1 MTARRTRLL
10 ASFGRRRVIP
20 KTGRR
25 ILIDSDRPDWCMA
38 WKLFTSLTP
47 DEQRRVISQTRR
59 RRFRRGEIVFHEGDP
74 GDSLHL
80 IAKGHVAVRRST
92 PLGDIATLV
101 VLGPGDYFG
110 ELTLVSPESG
120 RNATV
125 VALDS
130 TETLSLHRDQL
141 QTLRGQYPTVDRF
154 LLDAMAK
161 EIRRLSS
168 LLSDALYVPV
178 DKRVWRRLLEVANT
192 FGDGGPAQVVPLTQ
206 EDLAGLAGT
215 TRPSANK
222 ALRAAE
228 DAGLITMSR
237 GAIRLLDPDG
247 LAQRAR

>member
-1 MTARRTRLL
+1 M
-10 ASFGRRRVIP
+10 
-20 KTGRR
+20 
-25 ILIDSDRPDWCMA
+25 D
-38 WKLFTSLTP
+38 WKLLTSLTT
-47 DEQRRVISQTRR
+47 DEQRQVISQTQR
-59 RRFRRGEIVFHEGDP
+59 RRFRRGEVVCHEGDP

-92 PLGDIATLV
+92 PLGEIATLV

-110 ELTLVSPESG
+110 ELILVSPESG

-125 VALDS
+125 VALDAV
-130 TETLSLHRDQL
+130 ETLSLHRDQL
-141 QTLRGQYPTVDRF
+141 QMLRNQNPGIDRF

-178 DKRVWRRLLEVANT
+178 DKRVLRRLLEVANT
-192 FGDGGPAQVVPLTQ
+192 YGNDGPARVVPLTQ
-206 EDLAGLAGT
+206 EDLASLAGT

-222 ALRAAE
+222 ALRLAE

-237 GAIRLLDPDG
+237 GEIRLLDPDG
-247 LAQRAR
+247 LARRAR

>member
-1 MTARRTRLL
+1 M
-10 ASFGRRRVIP
+10 
-20 KTGRR
+20 
-25 ILIDSDRPDWCMA
+25 D
-38 WKLFTSLTP
+38 WKLLTSLTP

-101 VLGPGDYFG
+101 VLGTGDYFG

-125 VALDS
+125 VALAS

-141 QTLRGQYPTVDRF
+141 QTLRSQYPTIDRF

-178 DKRVWRRLLEVANT
+178 DKRVWRRLLEVAKT
-192 FGDGGPAQVVPLTQ
+192 FGDSGPAQVVPLTQ

-237 GAIRLLDPDG
+237 GAIRLVDPDG
-247 LAQRAR
+247 LAQRAH

>member
-1 MTARRTRLL
+1 MH
-10 ASFGRRRVIP
+10 
-20 KTGRR
+20 
-25 ILIDSDRPDWCMA
+25 
-38 WKLFTSLTP
+38 WKLLTSLTE

-59 RRFRRGEIVFHEGDP
+59 RRFRRGEVVFHEGDP

-80 IAKGHVAVRRST
+80 VAKGHVGVRRST

-110 ELTLVSPESG
+110 ELIFVSPESG

-125 VALDS
+125 VALDAV
-130 TETLSLHRDQL
+130 ETLSLHRDQL
-141 QTLRGQYPTVDRF
+141 QTLRSQYPGIDRF

-178 DKRVWRRLLEVANT
+178 DKRVFRRLLEVANT
-192 FGDGGPAQVVPLTQ
+192 YGNDGPARVVPLTQ
-206 EDLAGLAGT
+206 EDLASLAGT

-222 ALRAAE
+222 ALRLAE
-228 DAGLITMSR
+228 EAGLITMSR
-237 GAIRLLDPDG
+237 GEIRLLDPDG
-247 LAQRAR
+247 LARRAR

>member
-1 MTARRTRLL
+1 M
-10 ASFGRRRVIP
+10 
-20 KTGRR
+20 
-25 ILIDSDRPDWCMA
+25 D
-38 WKLFTSLTP
+38 WKLLTSLTTE
-47 DEQRRVISQTRR
+47 EQRRVISQTQR
-59 RRFRRGEIVFHEGDP
+59 RRFRRGEVVFHEGDP

-92 PLGDIATLV
+92 PLGEIATLV

-110 ELTLVSPESG
+110 ELILVSPESG

-125 VALDS
+125 VALDAM
-130 TETLSLHRDQL
+130 ETLSLHRDQL
-141 QTLRGQYPTVDRF
+141 QMLRSEYPGIDRF

-178 DKRVWRRLLEVANT
+178 DKRVLRRLLEVANAY
-192 FGDGGPAQVVPLTQ
+192 GNDEPARVVPLTQ
-206 EDLAGLAGT
+206 DDLASLAGT

-222 ALRAAE
+222 ALRLAQ

-237 GAIRLLDPDG
+237 GEIRLLDPDG
-247 LAQRAR
+247 LARRAR

>member
-1 MTARRTRLL
+1 MEWRLL
-10 ASFGRRRVIP
+10 TP
-20 KTGRR
+20 
-25 ILIDSDRPDWCMA
+25 
-38 WKLFTSLTP
+38 LTE
-47 DEQRRVISQTRR
+47 DEQRRVISETRR
-59 RRFRRGEIVFHEGDP
+59 RRFRRGEIIFHEGDP

-92 PLGDIATLV
+92 PLGEVATLV

-110 ELTLVSPESG
+110 ELVLVSPESG

-130 TETLSLHRDQL
+130 TETLTLHIDQL
-141 QTLRGQYPTVDRF
+141 QTLRSQYPTIDRF

-161 EIRRLSS
+161 EIRRMSS

-178 DKRVWRRLLEVANT
+178 DKRVMRRLLEVANT
-192 FGDGGPAQVVPLTQ
+192 YGNNGPAEVVPLTQ

-215 TRPSANK
+215 TRPSTNK

-228 DAGLITMSR
+228 DAGLISMSR
-237 GAIRLLDPDG
+237 GQIRLLDPDG
-247 LAQRAR
+247 LARRAR

>member
-1 MTARRTRLL
+1 M
-10 ASFGRRRVIP
+10 V
-20 KTGRR
+20 
-25 ILIDSDRPDWCMA
+25 
-38 WKLFTSLTP
+38 WKLLTSLTP
-47 DEQRRVISQTRR
+47 DEQRRVISETRR
-59 RRFRRGEIVFHEGDP
+59 RRFRRGEVIFHEGDP

-92 PLGDIATLV
+92 PLGEIVTLL

-110 ELTLVSPESG
+110 ELVLVSPESG

-125 VALDS
+125 VALDR
-130 TETLSLHRDQL
+130 TETLSLHLDQL
-141 QTLRGQYPTVDRF
+141 QALRRQYPTIDRF

-178 DKRVWRRLLEVANT
+178 DKRVLRRLLEVANAYGT
-192 FGDGGPAQVVPLTQ
+192 DGPAEVIPLTQ

-222 ALRAAE
+222 ALRSLVE
-228 DAGLITMSR
+228 AGLIAMSR
-237 GAIRLLDPDG
+237 GEIQLLDPDG
-247 LAQRAR
+247 LARRAR